1 MHLAD
6 MAQVVE
12 CGQFLVIEASRAEM
26 HRACGSPGIC
36 DYCGKVS
43 DNGYYIAV
51 INQWFCP
58 KCYEEW
64 KKDARYYPED
74 RPVEERNYLYYSK
87 LLGV

>member
-1 MHLAD
+1 
-6 MAQVVE
+6 MAQRVE
-12 CGQFLVIEASRAEM
+12 CGKFLVIKVSAAELCRA
-26 HRACGSPGIC
+26 ACSMGIC
-36 DYCGKVS
+36 DYCDKPHE
-43 DNGYYIAV
+43 DGYYIAV
-51 INQWFCP
+51 LNQWFCP